1 MEKCVVIYGKASV
14 GKTETLKN
22 LITLI
27 KRDGYRI
34 HKEEDR
40 GDDRVL
46 VAEVRGKKV
55 GITSR
60 GDSMDILNDDFEWM
74 GECDLY
80 VCASRTKGQTVEFL
94 KKNFS
99 IILWQNRWSVLKND
113 YGFSFTSLYKD
124 SQETQGKMLYDLI
137 VNILL

>member
-22 LITLI
+22 LIALI
-27 KRDGYRI
+27 KRNGYKI

-40 GDDRVL
+40 GDDRVI

-60 GDSMDILNDDFEWM
+60 GDSMDILADDFEWM

-99 IILWQNRWSVLKND
+99 IILWQNRWNVLKND